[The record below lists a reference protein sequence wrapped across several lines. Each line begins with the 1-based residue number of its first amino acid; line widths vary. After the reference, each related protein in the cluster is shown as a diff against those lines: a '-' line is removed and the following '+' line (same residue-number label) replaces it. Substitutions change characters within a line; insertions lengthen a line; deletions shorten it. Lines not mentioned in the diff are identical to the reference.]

1 MTPDGRSP
9 YKPLTRERFLHAKE
23 RYYQDLLKQYPGR
36 RDLAADL
43 AKTTEMLQQLT
54 PEERQATAI
63 VRDPLASPIRQKLFV
78 TEAEGGRRLVTI
90 DGHLFESK
98 LPRHAVRVITVY
110 WEWNEENL
118 AKAQAIRLF
127 KDNFDFQALRQ
138 LLDR

>member
-1 MTPDGRSP
+1 MST
-9 YKPLTRERFLHAKE
+9 
-23 RYYQDLLKQYPGR
+23 
-36 RDLAADL
+36 
-43 AKTTEMLQQLT
+43 
-54 PEERQATAI
+54 
-63 VRDPLASPIRQKLFV
+63 LF
-78 TEAEGGRRLVTI
+78 
-90 DGHLFESK
+90 LFESK